1 VLLLLYAGFVLLV
14 AVKMFAIA
22 DSLQPNVEIC
32 WTLSLLS
39 AALL

>member
-1 VLLLLYAGFVLLV
+1 
-14 AVKMFAIA
+14 MFAIA